1 MWVWRVEWQPEYCLK
16 LGQECVVCAHH
27 SHKSLGLP
35 TTGSMVEVGTGCIC
49 IPGNQQ
55 VQEGGH
61 WGLGRYHSRHWKLI
75 YRQIGAY
82 WQKACTL
89 ERMSYMRSSLETQ
102 SIIHFRDVFANL
114 RMGTRARQHSE
125 QMNYWIKATSM
136 PLPETVLGKADPIVI
151 IRQLLFRKKWE
162 NITSFCIYSFL

>member
-1 MWVWRVEWQPEYCLK
+1 MSLESWVATRILSEVRSRMCSVCTPFTQK
-16 LGQECVVCAHH
+16 LR
-27 SHKSLGLP
+27 P
-35 TTGSMVEVGTGCIC
+35 THYRQHVEVGTACIC

-89 ERMSYMRSSLETQ
+89 ERLSYMRSGLETQ
-102 SIIHFRDVFANL
+102 SIIRFRDVFANL

-125 QMNYWIKATSM
+125 QMNYWIKAMSM
-136 PLPETVLGKADPIVI
+136 PLPETMLGKADPIVI
-151 IRQLLFRKKWE
+151 IRQLLLFRKKWE
-162 NITSFCIYSFL
+162 NIKSFCIYSFL